1 MLKPMLLSFALL
13 AANPFVLAAGWETTA
28 TLDVKGM
35 TCPTCPLT
43 VKVALKKQPGVGDV
57 KVDLQQGTAR
67 VAFDPTKVSVDRL
80 AKAVTDAGYP
90 ATPRK

>member
-1 MLKPMLLSFALL
+1 MLSSALVLLSAL
-13 AANPFVLAAGWETTA
+13 AQAAGLETD
-28 TLDVKGM
+28 TLDVRGM

-43 VKVALKKQPGVGDV
+43 VKVALKHQPGVADV
-57 KVDLQQGTAR
+57 KVDLQHGTAR
-67 VAFDPTKVSVDRL
+67 VTFDPAKVSVDRL

>member
-1 MLKPMLLSFALL
+1 MLRRTMLSCALVLFATLVQAVGL
-13 AANPFVLAAGWETTA
+13 QTA
-28 TLDVKGM
+28 ILDVKGM

-43 VKVALKKQPGVGDV
+43 VKVALKKQRGVSDV
-57 KVDLQQGTAR
+57 SVDLQHSTAR
-67 VAFDPTKVSVDRL
+67 VVFDPEKVTVARL